1 MDKREPYEYQFLAL
15 LAKAI
20 KKQQELKNQ
29 RIKKTTPNM
38 LDEGKKE
45 QTYF

>member
-20 KKQQELKNQ
+20 KKQQESKNQ
-29 RIKKTTPNM
+29 SNNSKPA
-38 LDEGKKE
+38 
-45 QTYF
+45 